1 MYPIIQRN
9 VLYIYIYIHTCRF
22 QISSLSTAKLEKM
35 KFSKNFLGAQSA
47 HRSSNSQEWDRR
59 NGEIRGQK
67 IGSS

>member
-1 MYPIIQRN
+1 MYC
-9 VLYIYIYIHTCRF
+9 IYIYTHTCF
-22 QISSLSTAKLEKM
+22 QISTAKLEKM